1 MLSSIAT
8 VSVSGSLETKLA
20 AISAAG
26 FWGVEI
32 FENDLLTYTGSTAEV
47 AALMRSFGLKCTAF
61 QPFRDFEGMPH
72 ELRARTFDRM
82 ERKFDVMQELG
93 TDVLLVCSNVSAA
106 SSGDRS
112 RIVADFQE
120 LGERAARRNL
130 RIGFEALAWGRH
142 INDHRDAWEVVRT
155 ANHAAI
161 GIILD
166 SFHSF
171 ARHVPV
177 ESLRAIDPKKIFL
190 VQLADAPALT
200 MDELSWSRHYRTMP
214 GQGDFPLVD
223 YVQALHDA
231 GYRGAYSLEI
241 FNDRFRAASATT
253 VALDGKRSL
262 TYLDDQLKRRCGEAL
277 LPARGACRGVE
288 FLEIAANEAEAP
300 QIGHM
305 LSTLGFAEVGRHRRK
320 SVARWS
326 QGGVNIVVNS
336 EIEGFAHSHNV
347 VHGASVCAI
356 GMNVDAVDR
365 TLARAA
371 ALQIP
376 SFSQPV
382 APGEFEIPALRGVGG
397 SLLYLIE
404 TGRGPEI
411 WEQEFVRSADT
422 PAVDGGVTAVD
433 YISQVM
439 HYEEMYSWLL
449 FYIALFDLRKTPMI
463 EYADPLGL
471 VQAQAVESPDMGVR
485 IMLSTSAASQTL
497 SSRFLSAYEGAGVQH
512 VALATADIFASA
524 AEMRRRGVELLAI
537 PRNYYDDLE
546 ARFGLDPAVIERM
559 MHANILYDRDA
570 DGECFQFFSRA
581 FEKRFFFEIVQ
592 RRNYAGYAA
601 GNLPIRLAAQA
612 RFKSAPASRVP

>member
-1 MLSSIAT
+1 MLTSIAT
-8 VSVSGSLETKLA
+8 VSVSGSLDTKLA

-26 FWGVEI
+26 FWGAEI
-32 FENDLLTYTGSTAEV
+32 FENDLLTYSGSTADV
-47 AALMRSFGLKCTAF
+47 AAMMRSLGLKCTAF
-61 QPFRDFEGMPH
+61 QPFRDFEGMPA
-72 ELRARTFDRM
+72 EMRARTFDRV

-93 TDVLLVCSNVSAA
+93 TDVLLLCSNISPA
-106 SSGDRS
+106 SSGDRA

-130 RIGFEALAWGRH
+130 RVGYEALAWGRH
-142 INDHRDAWEVVRT
+142 VNDHRDAWEIVRA
-155 ANHAAI
+155 ANHPSI

-171 ARHVPV
+171 ARRVPV
-177 ESLRAIDPKKIFL
+177 ESLRDIDPRKIFL
-190 VQLADAPALT
+190 VQLADAPVMT
-200 MDELSWSRHYRTMP
+200 MDELSWSRHFRTMP

-223 YVQALHDA
+223 YVAALYEI

-241 FNDRFRAASATT
+241 FNDRFRAAAAGT

-262 TYLDDQLKRRCGEAL
+262 TYLDDQIRRRSGQAL
-277 LPARGACRGVE
+277 LPARGVCRGVE
-288 FLEIAANEAEAP
+288 FLEIAASEAEAP
-300 QIGHM
+300 QIGRM
-305 LSTLGFAEVGRHRRK
+305 LSTLGFTEIGRHK
-320 SVARWS
+320 SKAVARWN

-336 EIEGFAHSHNV
+336 ENEGFAHSHNV

-356 GMNVDAVDR
+356 CLNVDAVDR
-365 TLARAA
+365 VLSRAA

-376 SFSQPV
+376 RFSQPV
-382 APGEFEIPALRGVGG
+382 AAGEYEIPALRGVGG
-397 SLLYLIE
+397 SLLYLVE
-404 TGRGPEI
+404 AGHGPQV
-411 WEQEFVRSADT
+411 WDQDFVPCAD
-422 PAVDGGVTAVD
+422 AVPGAGVTAVD

-449 FYIALFDLRKTPMI
+449 FYIALFDLEKTPMI

-471 VQAQAVESPDMGVR
+471 VQSQAVESPDLSLR

-524 AEMRRRGVELLAI
+524 AEMRRRGIELLAI
-537 PRNYYDDLE
+537 PRNYYEDLE
-546 ARFGLDPAVIERM
+546 ARFGLEPALIERM

-570 DGECFQFFSRA
+570 DGEMFQFFSRA
-581 FEKRFFFEIVQ
+581 FEKRFFFEVVQ

-601 GNLPIRLAAQA
+601 ANLPIRLASQA
-612 RFKSAPASRVP
+612 RFKSTPAARAP